1 MSGGRAKTGRLILAA
16 TLVVSLALPAWSQVS
31 QDDVDRAR
39 QRLDEAQLA
48 ANDLARQ
55 LEAAYVEQLALEAEI
70 AHLSDG
76 LGRTEAGL
84 AAAEANAE
92 VLAVEMYMG
101 ATTSSALTLFV
112 GSDNDNVPAGL
123 EYIRRV
129 TGFEDASITSLRSLQ
144 AEYERQTARLDT
156 ATDAHVAVT
165 AELAALSEQ
174 AQATLVAADDDYQVL
189 AARREAQLEQE
200 RLARE
205 AEEQR
210 RREEAARLAATTTT
224 TVATSGGDSP
234 NPSPTTT
241 VPRPPPP
248 PPPPPSGGGACPVA
262 GPVSFVDTW
271 GAPRSGGRAHKGV
284 DMMAA
289 RGTPVAAIFD
299 GTISRLRNSSLGG
312 ITFYLR
318 STAGDTYYYA
328 HLDGYAEGV
337 SAGMSVTAG
346 QVLGYVGS
354 TGNASAAYPHL
365 HFEHHPG
372 GGSAVNPYPLV
383 RGLC

>member
-1 MSGGRAKTGRLILAA
+1 M
-16 TLVVSLALPAWSQVS
+16 
-31 QDDVDRAR
+31 
-39 QRLDEAQLA
+39 
-48 ANDLARQ
+48 
-55 LEAAYVEQLALEAEI
+55 
-70 AHLSDG
+70 
-76 LGRTEAGL
+76 
-84 AAAEANAE
+84 
-92 VLAVEMYMG
+92 
-101 ATTSSALTLFV
+101 
-112 GSDNDNVPAGL
+112 
-123 EYIRRV
+123 
-129 TGFEDASITSLRSLQ
+129 
-144 AEYERQTARLDT
+144 
-156 ATDAHVAVT
+156 
-165 AELAALSEQ
+165 
-174 AQATLVAADDDYQVL
+174 
-189 AARREAQLEQE
+189 
-200 RLARE
+200 
-205 AEEQR
+205 
-210 RREEAARLAATTTT
+210 
-224 TVATSGGDSP
+224 
-234 NPSPTTT
+234 
-241 VPRPPPP
+241 
-248 PPPPPSGGGACPVA
+248 A